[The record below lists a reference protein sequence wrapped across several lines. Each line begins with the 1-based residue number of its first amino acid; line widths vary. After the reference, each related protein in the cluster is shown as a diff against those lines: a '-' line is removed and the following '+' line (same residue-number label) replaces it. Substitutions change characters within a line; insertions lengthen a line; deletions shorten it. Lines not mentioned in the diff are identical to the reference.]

1 VTTHDHLVDKIIKNV
16 NPNITKIFGNTEFNT
31 QVTLSN
37 KISLQESKNISNY
50 HNISTIKEDCIDK
63 LKSEYNIDSDILIVK
78 SEDKI
83 YKNNSFI
90 YVINT
95 NYYNPIT
102 KQKLDKTKCTE
113 IRHEVKI
120 SMPFSIKEKEIIT
133 QLKNQ
138 GIDVFNKSDPAF
150 KTSCISYIDPQ
161 TDYDTTL
168 NYRINKFLS
177 NTTDCSNNGCSY
189 SSYNTDGF
197 INCDC
202 YDGTSEQ
209 RSRDVELNYTNKS
222 VLECV
227 GEADVKIF

>member
-16 NPNITKIFGNTEFNT
+16 NPNTTKIFGNTEFNT

-95 NYYNPIT
+95 NYYNLIT
-102 KQKLDKTKCTE
+102 KQKLDNTKCNQM
-113 IRHEVKI
+113 RYEVKI
-120 SMPFSIKEKEIIT
+120 PIPFSTKEKEIIT
-133 QLKNQ
+133 QLKDQ
-138 GIDVFNKSDPAF
+138 GIDVFNKSDLAF
-150 KTSCISYIDPQ
+150 KTSCVSYIDPQ

-189 SSYNTDGF
+189 NGYNTDGF

-202 YDGTSEQ
+202 YSGTSEQ
-209 RSRDVELNYTNKS
+209 QNMGVELNYTSKS

>member
-50 HNISTIKEDCIDK
+50 HNISTIQEDCIDK
-63 LKSEYNIDSDILIVK
+63 LKSEYNIYSDILIVK
-78 SEDKI
+78 SQDKI

-102 KQKLDKTKCTE
+102 KQKLDNTKCNQ
-113 IRHEVKI
+113 IRYEVKI
-120 SMPFSIKEKEIIT
+120 PIPFSTKEKEIIT
-133 QLKNQ
+133 QLKDQ
-138 GIDVFNKSDPAF
+138 GIDVFNKSDLAF
-150 KTSCISYIDPQ
+150 KTSCVSYIDPQ

-189 SSYNTDGF
+189 NHYNTDGF

-202 YDGTSEQ
+202 YGGTFEQ
-209 RSRDVELNYTNKS
+209 HNTDIELNYTSKS